1 MSNIWNLFND
11 YEDKYQ
17 NWLKKSAVPNISDWY
32 GKSGIDERLL
42 QAQKGLLGTESR
54 TMHPEGMVVT
64 GDRHGGIFGQGGSA
78 SRALDTAGGAVQ
90 DYFQGEKVWTPDAPT
105 ELSRTGVHSS
115 KSMEHLGKGLDF
127 AKKGIDTAVE
137 KGGDWLDGALEA
149 MFPGKDDID
158 VTENEKMT
166 LKEMMKS
173 GKVDHGFINH
183 LKNKNAGANEKD
195 IGTLEK
201 FTGVS
206 KEEAMKNWKDK
217 HGFEGLMS
225 NPAFTLGLAL
235 MQSSAQGK
243 SIGED
248 VMNNFIKAA
257 GISEHYKDRIKAKGS
272 IIGPPSDAEIGQVEA
287 LLKSKKMGA
296 PGWGAE
302 IKDFFTGAD
311 SDAEYRSMISK
322 IASKNKKRAAALEAK
337 GKKVEM
343 NEDFM
348 LETIRKMKQDG
359 ELKWKK
365 KGHSKGFLSG
375 WNFFRSQ
382 IGLTGDGGLFKAEGG
397 PVEAGKPYIVGEK
410 GPEVVV
416 PNADATVVSND
427 DSQIMS
433 MLLSSNPQLQNVSRT
448 RAESILRSR
457 FPDYFA

>member
-1 MSNIWNLFND
+1 
-11 YEDKYQ
+11 
-17 NWLKKSAVPNISDWY
+17 
-32 GKSGIDERLL
+32 
-42 QAQKGLLGTESR
+42 
-54 TMHPEGMVVT
+54 
-64 GDRHGGIFGQGGSA
+64 
-78 SRALDTAGGAVQ
+78 
-90 DYFQGEKVWTPDAPT
+90 
-105 ELSRTGVHSS
+105 RTGVHSS
-115 KSMEHLGKGLDF
+115 KSMEHLEKVLDST
-127 AKKGIDTAVE
+127 KKGIDTAVE
-137 KGGDWLDGALEA
+137 KGSDLLDGALEA

-158 VTENEKMT
+158 VTENEKIT
-166 LKEMMKS
+166 LKEMIQS

-183 LKNKNAGANEKD
+183 LKNKNASANEKD
-195 IGTLEK
+195 ISTLEK

-217 HGFEGLMS
+217 GGFEGLMS

-248 VMNNFIKAA
+248 AMNNFIKAA
-257 GISEHYKDRIKAKGS
+257 GISEHYKDRIKAKGN
-272 IIGPPSDAEIGQVEA
+272 IIGPPSDAELGQVEA
-287 LLKSKKMGA
+287 LLKSKKLGA
-296 PGWGAE
+296 PGWGSAV
-302 IKDFFTGAD
+302 KDFFTGAD

-348 LETIRKMKQDG
+348 LETIRQMKQDG

-382 IGLTGDGGLFKAEGG
+382 IGSTDEGQGIFKAEGG

-410 GPEVVV
+410 GPEIVV
-416 PNADATVVSND
+416 PN
-427 DSQIMS
+427 
-433 MLLSSNPQLQNVSRT
+433 QN
-448 RAESILRSR
+448 A
-457 FPDYFA
+457 